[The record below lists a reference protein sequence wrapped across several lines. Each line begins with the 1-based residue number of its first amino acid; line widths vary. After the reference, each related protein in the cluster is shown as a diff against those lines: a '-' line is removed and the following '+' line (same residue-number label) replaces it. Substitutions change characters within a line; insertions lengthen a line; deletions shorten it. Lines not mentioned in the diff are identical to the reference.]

1 MGTFFELGE
10 IIFPYFL
17 SLCDIL
23 NANVLRQSRRCLA
36 CADRY
41 ISVALRHKTSGRKVF
56 MEETKTME
64 PVTEE
69 AVAEVQAEATANE
82 QTEAAAQEQTQPA
95 AAMEDAPAQETAES
109 PAAQPQESMDDYA
122 KELEASFKKINEGDI
137 LTGTVI
143 GVTETE
149 ITLDFGYYTDGLIKL
164 EDASD
169 DPSFSI
175 KDRIE
180 VGQTLSATVIRRDDG
195 AGHILLSMK
204 EAAAEMAWDRLKA
217 LLNSQEN
224 LTVKITGVT
233 KGGAIAYVEGI
244 RGFIPASKLSLGYV
258 EEDDLPNWLN
268 KSIDVRVI
276 TADEAENR
284 LVMSARDILR
294 EAADAERAKKI
305 SNVEVGLVTEGTVE
319 TIKPYGAF
327 IDLGNGLSGLVHI
340 SQISQQR
347 IKHPSVVL
355 KEGQKVK
362 VKVIAVKD
370 GKLSLSMK
378 ALEDVAAQEI
388 VEETFEMPETEA
400 ATTSLGSLFAKLK
413 L

>member
-1 MGTFFELGE
+1 MLQLRGNTEENQENYFS
-10 IIFPYFL
+10 YFL
-17 SLCDIL
+17 SFCAIL
-23 NANVLRQSRRCLA
+23 IENAAGILPDAVSGKICGRRL
-36 CADRY
+36 
-41 ISVALRHKTSGRKVF
+41 G
-56 MEETKTME
+56 MEETKVME
-64 PVTEE
+64 PAAEDVSEKTEE
-69 AVAEVQAEATANE
+69 TAG
-82 QTEAAAQEQTQPA
+82 
-95 AAMEDAPAQETAES
+95 
-109 PAAQPQESMDDYA
+109 QPQETMADYA
-122 KELEASFKKINEGDI
+122 EELEASFKQINEGDI

-149 ITLDFGYYTDGLIKL
+149 ITLDFGYYTDGVIRL

-169 DPSFSI
+169 DPAFSL

-204 EAAAEMAWDRLKA
+204 EAAALMAWDRLRELEK
-217 LLNSQEN
+217 SQEN
-224 LTVKITGVT
+224 ITVKITGVT
-233 KGGAIAYVEGI
+233 RGGAIAYVEGI

-268 KSIDVRVI
+268 KTLEVRVI
-276 TADEAENR
+276 TADEGEKR

-294 EAADAERAKKI
+294 EAANAERARKI

-319 TIKPYGAF
+319 SLKPYGAF
-327 IDLGNGLSGLVHI
+327 IDLGNGLSGLVHV

-347 IKHPSVVL
+347 IKHPAAVL

-378 ALEDVAAQEI
+378 ALEDVAAKEI
-388 VEETFEMPETEA
+388 EEETFEMPETEA